1 MAGTPGHVGN
11 PLTLIAIFA
20 GLSEAVSAAA
30 LPFLEAAA
38 QDRLV
43 WFVTLFPCGLVV
55 LFFVTLWVW
64 PGKLY
69 GPGDYKTDEAFLST
83 ISKGVYA
90 STGDAA
96 QKLRAYWKPGG
107 VVNEVHAK
115 ALQAWLLSNNAGTDS
130 IAEFLASAEY
140 KDQRDRAVAHFGL

>member
-55 LFFVTLWVW
+55 LFFVT
-64 PGKLY
+64 
-69 GPGDYKTDEAFLST
+69 
-83 ISKGVYA
+83 
-90 STGDAA
+90 
-96 QKLRAYWKPGG
+96 
-107 VVNEVHAK
+107 
-115 ALQAWLLSNNAGTDS
+115 WLVRLPNA
-130 IAEFLASAEY
+130 
-140 KDQRDRAVAHFGL
+140 